1 LKVILIALAGI
12 YLVSSVTCPGYLYSD
27 NNWPKSVDCSSNL
40 PSSGTCDFANYIAP
54 HEGCSYCAY
63 KDSLGLPTIG
73 IGYLLEKGQDQP
85 LPSGLN
91 FEELVSGNEA
101 LNGEQ
106 VVQMFQADVQA
117 AITLDQQIFS
127 NWNQLCCN
135 IELVL
140 VDMTFVMMYKL
151 KQFHHMIA
159 AVESEN
165 WEEAA
170 AQIESSTWCSQV
182 HTRCTDDV
190 NKMKQGCPKNGEK
203 NNEEGNK
210 KNNEEGKNSE
220 KNNEESQPQTLQAQH
235 ESSTQS
241 EAKSSTP
248 SNESS
253 NTQEETQEAET
264 NVAESEGESDET
276 ESNFI

>member
-1 LKVILIALAGI
+1 
-12 YLVSSVTCPGYLYSD
+12 
-27 NNWPKSVDCSSNL
+27 
-40 PSSGTCDFANYIAP
+40 
-54 HEGCSYCAY
+54 
-63 KDSLGLPTIG
+63 
-73 IGYLLEKGQDQP
+73 
-85 LPSGLN
+85 
-91 FEELVSGNEA
+91 LVSGNEA

-127 NWNQLCCN
+127 NWNKLCCN

-203 NNEEGNK
+203 NSEEGSK
-210 KNNEEGKNSE
+210 KNTEEGKNS
-220 KNNEESQPQTLQAQH
+220 ESQPQTLQAQQ

-253 NTQEETQEAET
+253 NTQEAET
-264 NVAESEGESDET
+264 NATESEGETDET